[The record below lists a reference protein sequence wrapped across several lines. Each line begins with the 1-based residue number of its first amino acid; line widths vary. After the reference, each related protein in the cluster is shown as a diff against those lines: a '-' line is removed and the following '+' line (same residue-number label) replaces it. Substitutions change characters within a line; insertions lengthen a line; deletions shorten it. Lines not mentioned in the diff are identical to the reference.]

1 MAALLVAAIVA
12 EIPWQLLGN
21 EISPFFIYNVRLFV
35 LMVSSD
41 IHVAMLDDVVQR
53 GQDLWFPFLE
63 ISAAEVGRYCVM
75 GDIFPFFYFRLQRYD
90 EFH

>member
-1 MAALLVAAIVA
+1 MAALLVTAIVA

-35 LMVSSD
+35 
-41 IHVAMLDDVVQR
+41 HVAMLDDVVQR